1 MKALSVLFFAVF
13 IIFSSCSKDK
23 LPVSDSSTISSAKG
37 STTAEDN
44 PNGGGGDNIAAS
56 AVPAAVKTGFTK
68 LYPDA
73 TGIQW
78 KLKNGNYKVEFFR
91 GAVKWQAIFSPSGVL
106 LKQERA

>member
-13 IIFSSCSKDK
+13 IMFSSCSKDR
-23 LPVSDSSTISSAKG
+23 LPVSGDSTISPAKG
-37 STTAEDN
+37 SSTVEDN
-44 PNGGGGDNIAAS
+44 PNGGGGDNIAS
-56 AVPAAVKTGFTK
+56 STVPAAVKTAFTK

-73 TGIQW
+73 SSIQW

-91 GAVKWQAIFSPSGVL
+91 GAVKWQAIFSPSGAL